1 MHQPGLRARAFRFL
15 LRHFLSRQFP
25 PDTPIPEQRARMER
39 STQQFLK
46 TPKGISIQPVQAGG
60 VPAEWVIDES
70 SSPNR
75 VILYFHGGGYTT
87 GSPLT
92 HRDLTGRL
100 ARASQARVLALN
112 YRLAP
117 EHPYP
122 AAVEDALAAYHWL
135 TEQGVEPK
143 QIVLAGDSAG
153 GGLALALC
161 LSLRESNQ
169 PQPAA
174 VVCISPWVDLSM
186 SGESV
191 TARAKLDPV
200 IDVVQ
205 LYAHGQ
211 RYAGQNDLRLPL
223 ISPLYADLRGL
234 PPLLIHVGSHEVL
247 FSDAT
252 QLAEHA
258 RACGVDATLYVGE
271 GLWHVWHIYA
281 SFVPEAQQAIEAIG
295 KYVRQCTMPT

>member
-1 MHQPGLRARAFRFL
+1 MPQPGLRARAFRFL
-15 LRHFLSRQFP
+15 LRHLLSRQFP
-25 PDTPIPEQRARMER
+25 PGLSIPEQRVVMER

-60 VPAEWVIDES
+60 VPAEWVTDQS
-70 SSPNR
+70 SNPNR

-100 ARASQARVLALN
+100 AHACQARVLAFD

-122 AAVEDALAAYHWL
+122 AAVEDALAAYRWL
-135 TEQGVEPK
+135 LGQGVEPK

-153 GGLALALC
+153 GGLVLALC
-161 LSLRESNQ
+161 LSLRETGE

-174 VVCISPWVDLSM
+174 VVGLSPWVDLSM

-191 TARAKLDPV
+191 TTRAKLDPV
-200 IDVVQ
+200 VNAAE
-205 LYAHGQ
+205 LGAHGK
-211 RYAGQNDLRLPL
+211 RYAGGNDLRLPL
-223 ISPLYADLRGL
+223 ISPLYADLHGL

-247 FSDAT
+247 LSDAA
-252 QLAEHA
+252 QLAERA
-258 RACGVDATLYVGE
+258 RTCGVDATLYIAD

-281 SFVPEAQQAIEAIG
+281 SFVPEAGEAIEKIG
-295 KYVRQCTMPT
+295 EYISARITL